1 MKQIRVLLIA
11 PSLDIVGGQSV
22 QAARLL
28 EAIRQEPNIK
38 IDFQP
43 INPRLP
49 GPLRALQRAKYVR
62 TAVTES
68 SYAADLLVQIP
79 KHDILHVFTAGYSS
93 YWLTFGP
100 AVLLGKSLGRHLILH
115 YHDGRARDHFERSPA
130 ASRWAARADGI
141 VVPSQFLV
149 DVFSGFGL
157 RSHAIPN
164 IVDETQFRY
173 RKREVVRPR
182 FLHNRELE
190 AHYNVPCT
198 IRAFAAVQAHYPDAS
213 IVIAHGGSLR
223 PQLESMVSQMGLR
236 HATFVGTVSQ
246 ERMRDL
252 YDQADIYLM
261 SPDIDNMPLSVLE
274 CFASGLPLV
283 STAAG
288 GVPYLVE
295 NGRTGLLTPTG
306 DDGSLAAAALRLIE
320 EPGLAL
326 QLAENG
332 REECSRYRAG
342 AVASE
347 WVRLYRE
354 VLARQTS
361 EFKRDTR

>member
-28 EAIRQEPNIK
+28 EAMGREADVQV
-38 IDFQP
+38 DFQP

-49 GPLRALQRAKYVR
+49 GSLRALQHTRYVR
-62 TAVTES
+62 TAATECCYS
-68 SYAADLLVQIP
+68 ADLLLQIT
-79 KHDILHVFTAGYSS
+79 KYDILHVFTAGYSS

-100 AVLLGKSLGRHLILH
+100 AVILGKSFGLRLILH
-115 YHDGRARDHFERSPA
+115 YHDGRAQGHFERSPGA
-130 ASRWAARADGI
+130 LRWAARADRI

-157 RSHAIPN
+157 PARAIPN
-164 IVDETQFRY
+164 IVDVNQFRY
-173 RKREVVRPR
+173 RRRELVRPR
-182 FLHNRELE
+182 FLHNRGLE
-190 AHYNVPCT
+190 PHYNVPCT
-198 IRAFAAVQAHYPDAS
+198 IRAFAAVQSRYPDAS
-213 IVIAHGGSLR
+213 LVIAHGGTLR
-223 PQLESMVSQMGLR
+223 PQLESMVNEMGLR
-236 HATFVGTVSQ
+236 HVTFVGIVSQ
-246 ERMRDL
+246 ERMREL

-261 SPDIDNMPLSVLE
+261 SPDIDNLPLSVLE
-274 CFASGLPLV
+274 CYASGLPLV

-288 GVPYLVE
+288 GVPYLAE
-295 NGRTGLLTPTG
+295 NERTGLLVPTG
-306 DDGSLAAAALRLIE
+306 DDRSLAAAALRLID

-342 AVASE
+342 VVAFE

-361 EFKRDTR
+361 EFK

>member
-28 EAIRQEPNIK
+28 EAMGREPGIQV
-38 IDFQP
+38 DFQP

-49 GPLRALQRAKYVR
+49 GPLRTLQRARYVR
-62 TAVTES
+62 TAATEFA
-68 SYAADLLVQIP
+68 YAADLLFKIV
-79 KHDILHVFTAGYSS
+79 KYDILHIFTAGYSS

-100 AVLLGKSLGRHLILH
+100 AAILGKSFGRRLILH
-115 YHDGRARDHFERSPA
+115 YHDGRARDHFERSPGA
-130 ASRWAARADGI
+130 LRWAARADCI

-149 DVFSGFGL
+149 DVFRRFGL
-157 RSHAIPN
+157 HAPAIPN
-164 IVDETQFRY
+164 IVDATQFRY
-173 RKREVVRPR
+173 RRRELVRPR
-182 FLHNRELE
+182 FLHNRGLE

-198 IRAFAAVQAHYPDAS
+198 IRAFAAVQSRYPDAS
-213 IVIAHGGSLR
+213 LVIAHGGALK
-223 PQLESMVSQMGLR
+223 PQLESMVNEMGLR
-236 HATFVGTVSQ
+236 HVTFVGIVSQ
-246 ERMRDL
+246 ERMQEL

-261 SPDIDNMPLSVLE
+261 SPDMDNMPLSVLE
-274 CFASGLPLV
+274 CYASGLPLV

-288 GVPYLVE
+288 GMPYLVE
-295 NGRTGLLTPTG
+295 NERTGLLVPTG
-306 DDGSLAAAALRLIE
+306 DDRSLAAAALRLIE

-342 AVASE
+342 VIASE

-361 EFKRDTR
+361 EFK